1 MMVGGRES
9 SWCDI
14 KDFIIDD
21 TTVYFSK
28 GSKHVS
34 IFLSGKETFV
44 LSEEPE

>member
-14 KDFIIDD
+14 KDFTIDD

-28 GSKHVS
+28 DSNHFS
-34 IFLSGKETFV
+34 IFLSGRETFV